1 MPRWADQGRT
11 PDAGPWRRAPD
22 SGQRLAVLAESLYLA
37 NLLVLPGLAFAALVW
52 LCVRRLP
59 TAPPLARA
67 HLAQALSASLWAGSL
82 LVAVSLVILA
92 LGGWSGMHAWVIVIL
107 YFVLVHTSLVLL
119 GILALS
125 KALAGQ
131 TWRMPLVSRFPLV
144 PNDGTGR
151 Q

>member
-1 MPRWADQGRT
+1 MPRWADQ
-11 PDAGPWRRAPD
+11 RRQD

-37 NLLVLPGLAFAALVW
+37 NLLVLPGIAFAALVW
-52 LCVRRLP
+52 VFVRRLP

-67 HLAQALSASLWAGSL
+67 HLTQALSASLWAGTL

-92 LGGWSGMHAWVIVIL
+92 LGGWSDIRAWVIVML

-144 PNDGTGR
+144 SSDGTGTK
-151 Q
+151 